1 MSPLANFFK
10 DMTLPTMPAVA
21 HELIDS
27 LRDDE
32 VPIGHLR
39 DAIERDPLLAVQ
51 LLRLANSARYGVP
64 KSISNIDDA
73 IALLGTS
80 QVRAMALAAF
90 FNDAFP
96 IPSGLE
102 RDSFWR
108 DSETCGGMARWLAGG
123 VGSDRQEA
131 WLTGFMIRLGE
142 LLMGMSA
149 PGCVN
154 EFEKAPQ
161 HPLKRWEREIRRMG
175 FTDGQAT
182 AELARQW
189 NFPDAMV
196 DALEAVANPMAAQP
210 FSPLGGMLHVAEL
223 LAIQCKNP
231 DGSVDEVPDEL
242 LAALNLERDW
252 LAANFPE
259 ARESVKASALH

>member
-1 MSPLANFFK
+1 VSPLANFFK

-27 LRDDE
+27 LREDE

-96 IPSGLE
+96 IPSGLDRE
-102 RDSFWR
+102 TFWR
-108 DSETCGGMARWLAGG
+108 DSETCGGMAKWLASG
-123 VGSDRQEA
+123 VGSNGQEA
-131 WLTGFMIRLGE
+131 WLTGFMVRLGE
-142 LLMGMSA
+142 LLMGMSV

-161 HPLKRWEREIRRMG
+161 HPLKRWDREMQRLG
-175 FTDGQAT
+175 FTEGQAS
-182 AELARQW
+182 AELARRW
-189 NFPDAMV
+189 NFPDVMV
-196 DALEAVANPMAAQP
+196 NALAAVSNPLAAQP
-210 FSPLGGMLHVAEL
+210 FSKLGTVLHVAEL
-223 LAIQCKNP
+223 LGSMSSDKAPSLEELPQELLTAIQL
-231 DGSVDEVPDEL
+231 DREWVMD
-242 LAALNLERDW
+242 RW
-252 LAANFPE
+252 PE
-259 ARESVKASALH
+259 ARKAAHATTLH